1 MKSFKRVL
9 STALFTII
17 LIMMIGNNT
26 YMTTNASTNY
36 RRGALVRIGLFTRDL
51 NDDYMILLR
60 KNFEDIQK
68 NNPEEVAFSF
78 YNANYNQSTQ
88 NTDIDNALHNGIDL
102 ILLDMV
108 NLLEIREIIN
118 KISQYNVPIVFFN
131 RVPFSMETIK
141 SYKKAFYVGTDS
153 VQGGTIQGKMI
164 VDAWNKHKDLI
175 DKNKDDILQYVLL
188 VGEKLNKTSIDRSTY
203 SVSTINQAF
212 IKTEQLASP
221 ILNWNT
227 TFAKDSIDALFLR
240 YGNKI
245 EAIISND
252 DSMAIGAVQA
262 LQKYGYNTG
271 NKSQSI
277 IVVGVDGISEAKE
290 LVSKGFMLGTAS
302 QETADMANTIYTVGL
317 NLVHNRNPVEGVPYK
332 VDETGVAILLPYEP
346 YTGPMFQ

>member
-1 MKSFKRVL
+1 MEVFKRIL
-9 STALFTII
+9 SIALLTII
-17 LIMMIGNNT
+17 LVITLGNNS
-26 YMTTNASTNY
+26 YMTTNASTNF
-36 RRGALVRIGLFTRDL
+36 RQGTPVRVGLFTRDL
-51 NDDYMILLR
+51 NDDYIILLR

-68 NNPEEVAFSF
+68 NNPGEVVFSF
-78 YNANYNQSTQ
+78 YNANFNQSTQ
-88 NTDIDNALHNGIDL
+88 NTDIENALHKGIDL

-108 NLLEIREIIN
+108 NLLEIREMIN
-118 KISQYNVPIVFFN
+118 RISQFNVPVVVFN
-131 RVPFSMETIK
+131 RVPFSMEAIK

-153 VQGGTIQGKMI
+153 VQGGTLQGKMI
-164 VDAWNKHKDLI
+164 VDAWNNNKQLI

-188 VGEKLNKTSIDRSTY
+188 VGEKLNKTSIDRSAY
-203 SVSTINQAF
+203 SVSTINEAF

-221 ILNWNT
+221 ILNWDTESAKNT
-227 TFAKDSIDALFLR
+227 IDALFLR

-277 IVVGVDGISEAKE
+277 IVVGLDGISEAKE

-302 QETADMANTIYTVGL
+302 QETADMAKAIYTVGM
-317 NLVHNRNPVEGVPYK
+317 NLVHDRNPVEGVPYK
-332 VDETGVAILLPYEP
+332 LDETEVAVFLPYEP